1 MNKDL
6 IAIFEYLEREKGIKR
21 EFVIQAIEDSL
32 RLAAKKSMKGSD
44 NVAVKIDPKSGDIE
58 VNVQKEIVES
68 VADESLEI
76 SIEDA
81 ERLAPGCKIGQRL
94 EISIPPGDFGRIA
107 AQSARQI
114 ITQKLKVAER
124 DIIHEE
130 YRHRVGEVISGTI
143 KRVIRGRTFIVDL
156 GKVEGI
162 LPERFMP
169 RTEKYHV
176 GERIQAYLL
185 EVRDTDQGGAEVIL
199 SRSHPEFIVA
209 LFKQEVPEI
218 EDGTV
223 IVEKAVREAGFRT
236 KLAVTS
242 NDSKIDPVGTCVGVR
257 GSRIKNII
265 REINNEKIDVIPFSE
280 NTIQMLQNATSPVE
294 IKRIVTNE
302 NKLIIIVNDEDYPI
316 ILGKKGINARLIAKL
331 IEKEIEVQKISDFS
345 KLTVVQLAELAD
357 SDDPSF
363 DEELKIEGLSSL
375 LIQGLLSAGYE
386 TLRKVMQAQPTELM
400 QKVPGINYLD
410 LAEKILDQIKKNKG

>member
-21 EFVIQAIEDSL
+21 EFVIKAIEDSL
-32 RLAAKKSMKGSD
+32 KLAAKKSMKGSD
-44 NVAVKIDPKSGDIE
+44 NVNVKIDSKSGDIE
-58 VNVQKEIVES
+58 VNVQKEIVET
-68 VADESLEI
+68 VVDENLEI
-76 SIEDA
+76 SIDDA
-81 ERLAPGCKIGQRL
+81 EKLASGCKIGQRL

-114 ITQKLKVAER
+114 ITQKLKLAER
-124 DIIHEE
+124 DIIYEE
-130 YRHRVGEVISGTI
+130 YRHRVGEVISGTV

-162 LPERFMP
+162 LPDRFMP

-185 EVRDTDQGGAEVIL
+185 EVRDTEQGGAEVIL
-199 SRSHPEFIVA
+199 SRSHPEFIAA

-223 IVEKAVREAGFRT
+223 IIEKAVREAGFRT
-236 KLAVTS
+236 KLAVAS
-242 NDSKIDPVGTCVGVR
+242 NDPKIDPVGTCVGVR

-357 SDDPSF
+357 SDDASF
-363 DEELKIEGLSSL
+363 DDPLKIEGLSSL
-375 LIQGLLSAGYE
+375 LIQGLLSAGYDS
-386 TLRKVMQAQPTELM
+386 LRKVMQAKPEELT

-410 LAEKILDQIKKNKG
+410 LAEKILEQIKKNKG

>member
-32 RLAAKKSMKGSD
+32 RLAAKKSMQGSENID
-44 NVAVKIDPKSGDIE
+44 VNIDPKTGDIE

-68 VADESLEI
+68 VVDENSEI
-76 SIEDA
+76 SIEEA

-114 ITQKLKVAER
+114 ITQKLKGAER
-124 DIIHEE
+124 DVIYEE

-162 LPERFMP
+162 LPDRYMP
-169 RTEKYHV
+169 KTEKYHI

-185 EVRDTDQGGAEVIL
+185 EVKDTDQGGAEVIL
-199 SRSHPEFIVA
+199 SRSHPEFVVS

-236 KLAVTS
+236 KLAVSS
-242 NDSKIDPVGTCVGVR
+242 NDPKVDPVGTCVGVR

-265 REINNEKIDVIPFSE
+265 REINNEKIDVIPFSN

-294 IKRIVTNE
+294 IKRIVTTE
-302 NKLIIIVNDEDYPI
+302 EKLIIIVNDDDYPI

-357 SDDPSF
+357 SDDPKL

-375 LIQGLLSAGYE
+375 LLQGLIAADYD
-386 TLRKVMQAQPTELM
+386 TLRKVMQAKPEELL